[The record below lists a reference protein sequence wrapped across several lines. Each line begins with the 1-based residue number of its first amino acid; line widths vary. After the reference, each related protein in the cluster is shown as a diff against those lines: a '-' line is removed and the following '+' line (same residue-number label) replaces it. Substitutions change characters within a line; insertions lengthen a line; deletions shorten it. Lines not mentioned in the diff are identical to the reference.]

1 MRWKPLLPA
10 VVVAL
15 GLGLVGVSPWQ
26 AGAQTGAETAP
37 ATEATPA
44 APAGPVEDAG
54 FLERQLAKLLG
65 GEGRDVR
72 VFGLKGVL
80 SSQATIERIEVAD
93 ADGVWLTVRDVALD
107 WRRVALLR
115 RRLEVNALTVGVVE
129 MTRKPLPLP
138 AEAPAL
144 AADAQATPFKLPEL
158 PVAVDVRQL
167 SVGALRLGEPV
178 LGVPAML
185 SISGSARLAGG
196 AGQVAL
202 SAVRI
207 DGHDSRYVLDAGF
220 ENASR
225 QTRVNL
231 TLAEAPGGL
240 ITTLAGIP
248 GARR

>member
-26 AGAQTGAETAP
+26 AGAQTGAETGAETAP

-107 WRRVALLR
+107 WRRVAAGHA
-115 RRLEVNALTVGVVE
+115 ALYEALFTMIV
-129 MTRKPLPLP
+129 RN
-138 AEAPAL
+138 APA
-144 AADAQATPFKLPEL
+144 PI
-158 PVAVDVRQL
+158 
-167 SVGALRLGEPV
+167 GLGE
-178 LGVPAML
+178 G
-185 SISGSARLAGG
+185 
-196 AGQVAL
+196 
-202 SAVRI
+202 
-207 DGHDSRYVLDAGF
+207 
-220 ENASR
+220 
-225 QTRVNL
+225 
-231 TLAEAPGGL
+231 
-240 ITTLAGIP
+240 
-248 GARR
+248 